1 MKSVI
6 NELFHGN
13 IVPLESGQTNTKEMK
28 ELLHF
33 IARHHESL
41 EQSFSDEQKATFEKF
56 QTCWNEYVIY
66 SQEAIF
72 EYAFRLGARLALEIQ
87 SFEE

>member
-33 IARHHESL
+33 IAQHHENL
-41 EQSFSDEQKATFEKF
+41 EQSFTDEQNAVFEKF
-56 QTCWNEYVIY
+56 QSCWNEYVICA
-66 SQEAIF
+66 EKAIF
-72 EYAFRLGARLALEIQ
+72 EYAFKLAAQLMLEIQ
-87 SFEE
+87 TFEE

>member
-6 NELFHGN
+6 HELWCGN

-33 IARHHESL
+33 IARHHEKL
-41 EQSFSDEQKATFEKF
+41 EQSFTDEQKAVFEKF
-56 QTCWNEYVIY
+56 QDCWNEYIAL
-66 SQEAIF
+66 SESAIF
-72 EYAFRLGARLALEIQ
+72 GYAFKLAMQIAIEALSE
-87 SFEE
+87 

>member
-41 EQSFSDEQKATFEKF
+41 EQSFTNEQKAIFEKF
-56 QTCWNEYVIY
+56 QACWNEYVSY
-66 SQEAIF
+66 SEEAIF
-72 EYAFRLGARLALEIQ
+72 AYAFKLAARLMLEIQ
-87 SFEE
+87 TFEE